1 MATTSGNGP
10 RGPGMSH
17 LIPLYGLAVCA
28 ETHNESGSS
37 VGWGGHGPLSA
48 SSPEC
53 REARAGP
60 EAQGHTDQL

>member
-17 LIPLYGLAVCA
+17 LIPYMPWRFVLRCAVRA
-28 ETHNESGSS
+28 
-37 VGWGGHGPLSA
+37 VLLWGGHGPFLA

-53 REARAGP
+53 REARARH
-60 EAQGHTDQL
+60 EAQGPH